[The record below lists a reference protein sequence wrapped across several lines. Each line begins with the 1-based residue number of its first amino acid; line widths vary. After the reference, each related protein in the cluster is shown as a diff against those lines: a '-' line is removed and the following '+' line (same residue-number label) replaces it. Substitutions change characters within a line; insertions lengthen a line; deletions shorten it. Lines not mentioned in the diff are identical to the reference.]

1 MTSVAKTIQL
11 LLPEHV
17 GVQKIHS
24 AKGQFEPTQVKVVA
38 AATMHCRPEIASAD
52 VEPASVCVG
61 LFQDRAGFCIACR
74 SATARCAENK
84 QTNKRTKQKGSAC
97 SHGCISVAVRL
108 VIDRLTVKAVE

>member
-84 QTNKRTKQKGSAC
+84 QTNKKTKQKGSAC

-108 VIDRLTVKAVE
+108 VIE

>member
-61 LFQDRAGFCIACR
+61 LCQDRAGFSIAYR
-74 SATARCAENK
+74 SATVWCAENK
-84 QTNKRTKQKGSAC
+84 QNKQTNKQKGRRAAT
-97 SHGCISVAVRL
+97 GVVQ
-108 VIDRLTVKAVE
+108 